1 MPQSNVA
8 APVSTKRDPNLCN
21 SEVTSEAVHCIAKLI
36 WRPWEDRIDAGEC
49 HFARREFDR
58 DLSVEPRKEAL
69 EKFSEGR
76 IVVSDE
82 IGGYSRGE
90 GGVRSLSEGTL
101 GGFGCIPSG
110 L

>member
-36 WRPWEDRIDAGEC
+36 WGPWEDRIDAGEC

-69 EKFSEGR
+69 EEFSEGR
-76 IVVSDE
+76 IVGSDE
-82 IGGYSRGE
+82 IGGLRRRAGGRGLLSRGTTPRV
-90 GGVRSLSEGTL
+90 GVM
-101 GGFGCIPSG
+101 P
-110 L
+110 